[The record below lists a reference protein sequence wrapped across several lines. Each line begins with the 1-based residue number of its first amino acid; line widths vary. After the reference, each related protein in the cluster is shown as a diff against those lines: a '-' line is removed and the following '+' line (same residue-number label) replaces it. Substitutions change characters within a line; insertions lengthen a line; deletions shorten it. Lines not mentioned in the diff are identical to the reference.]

1 VEYIIGMDGGGTKTH
16 GIISDLDGN
25 PFAEVIGGSANFQML
40 GVDVVARSI
49 LKLILELVQKV
60 GCDFHDVKIIVIG
73 LAGAGKEEDKSKIYN
88 GIVKIANEYNLKLPK
103 LIIETDARIAL
114 EGALMGGAG
123 IVLISGT
130 GSVMFAKDVNGEIHR
145 VGGWGRFIGDEGS
158 GFTIGREALRA
169 VAKFLDGRGE
179 KTILKDLIF
188 EKFKITDLREVVSKI
203 YSGEFDLA
211 SVAPIVM
218 KAGEMGDEIAIK
230 ILDDACYELLTH
242 IKAMLGK
249 SNFGERV
256 KLVLMGGVLRNEN
269 YLSRKLKKEITKNF
283 PQIDLIEPMA
293 SPAYG
298 AIVYAKNLIKNKFA
312 LEK

>member
-1 VEYIIGMDGGGTKTH
+1 MDGGGTKTH

-218 KAGEMGDEIAIK
+218 EAGEMGDEIAIK

-269 YLSRKLKKEITKNF
+269 YLSKKLKKEITKNF